1 MWREVL
7 HVKNGVYVIDMF
19 FEESIINDFLSLWM
33 SMKTH
38 THMTPTKQIFFTCLF
53 INGVKRMFKT
63 EITLDRILSRTYWL
77 IFISAWKKKKRKIPR
92 EELIVINQIRIEE
105 IKMSIR
111 QMSPGTRDNPIVIE
125 EYRTDF
131 YSHSCPRKN
140 KRQKSLVFPSSIYMR
155 VCVLFF
161 SLSSLPLFYNFSVD
175 VRRLHHHL
183 RFLRLC
189 WIFAFLSA
197 IIITSIHLFIY
208 IYINQYAFLFAF
220 SYRANKK

>member
-77 IFISAWKKKKRKIPR
+77 IFISAWKIPD
-92 EELIVINQIRIEE
+92 EEYQVIKTSKELIVINQIRIEK

-197 IIITSIHLFIY
+197 TTSSSSLLFTYSY
-208 IYINQYAFLFAF
+208 IYI
-220 SYRANKK
+220 